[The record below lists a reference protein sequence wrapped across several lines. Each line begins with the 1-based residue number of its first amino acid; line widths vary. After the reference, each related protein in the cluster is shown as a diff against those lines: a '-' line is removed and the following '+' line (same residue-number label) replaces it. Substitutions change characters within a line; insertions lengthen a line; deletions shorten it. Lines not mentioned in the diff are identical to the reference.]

1 MSKVKLYKVYNTEES
16 PKKIVHEYNIIQEMN
31 KNGHLVT
38 TLSRSHDDVWSEA
51 NRGED
56 IISLIDTGD
65 MMIFPKKEFAGDVGY
80 DRFAEL
86 YILLGFLNK
95 TETYGL
101 YKGYI
106 EEITPAKT
114 FQI

>member
-1 MSKVKLYKVYNTEES
+1 MAQPKLFKVYNTEES

-38 TLSRSHDDVWSEA
+38 SLSRSYDDVWSE
-51 NRGED
+51 NVRGQEL
-56 IISLIDTGD
+56 ISVIDTGNL
-65 MMIFPKKEFAGDVGY
+65 MVFPKKEFAGDVDY

-86 YILLGFLNK
+86 FILMSFLNK
-95 TETYGL
+95 TETYFL

-106 EEITPAKT
+106 EEVKPAKT